1 MGFNTLDDIVT
12 YEFANNF
19 KLGVYERLRASAEA
33 ARDSKFR
40 SQLQDAASGV
50 AANLAEGF
58 GRKNPGEFAQF
69 IRYALGSLKEAEARL
84 QDGIDRGYFAEREC
98 RTTFQWAHRCRAAGW
113 GLHRNQLELV
123 RKNQELKASKPRPK
137 KKGA

>member
-1 MGFNTLDDIVT
+1 MGFETLDNIVT

-33 ARDSKFR
+33 SRDHKFR
-40 SQLQDAASGV
+40 SPLQDAASGV

-58 GRKNPGEFAQF
+58 GRNNPGEFAQF

-84 QDGIDRGYFAEREC
+84 QDGIDRGYFTEPDC
-98 RTTFQWAHRCRAAGW
+98 RTTLQWAHRCRAAGR
-113 GLHRNQLELV
+113 GLHRSQVELA
-123 RKNQELKASKPRPK
+123 RKNREAKSAKPRAK